1 MKLDIVIKLLNG
13 GADSYNANFVTIPEP
28 MQLIELTHRKKVFKL
43 ICTGFCPDSKK
54 VGTEEIQSFY
64 EDHDVIHVNA
74 L

>member
-1 MKLDIVIKLLNG
+1 
-13 GADSYNANFVTIPEP
+13 